1 MPLSLS
7 WERHTVDFLHFVLL
21 SELTEAAGRAR
32 MAVLGF
38 LLGVGMRRSGL
49 CSLYFQERS
58 DRLFP

>member
-1 MPLSLS
+1 MPLSL
-7 WERHTVDFLHFVLL
+7 ERHSIDFLHFVLL

-38 LLGVGMRRSGL
+38 LLGVGMRRFGL
-49 CSLYFQERS
+49 RLLYFQERS